1 MKQNLFFALF
11 LLVFA
16 GFNQEIYGQ
25 KSREIALGYTGIGLD
40 NTFSH
45 GFTTSLLFN
54 PANAKSSFGVS
65 FEQVSSQ
72 KIDVNAPEMDN
83 AKLELLS
90 VGGRYQYRLL
100 NNAKFNVD
108 MGIGAAYD
116 RLRYVNSAD
125 QGGIVD
131 LGVYTVVKN
140 RESLSTANAMSVQP
154 LLSLRYFIKGGFG
167 LKMEHKYRFAL
178 QDTDILTREQ
188 LSGYQLSLALFHT
201 F

>member
-16 GFNQEIYGQ
+16 GFNQDIYAQ

-54 PANAKSSFGVS
+54 PANSKSSFGGH
-65 FEQVSSQ
+65 FDLVSSE
-72 KIDVNAPEMDN
+72 KIRVNAPENTN
-83 AKLELLS
+83 AQLELLS
-90 VGGRYQYRLL
+90 FGARYQYSLL
-100 NNAKFNVD
+100 NNTKFNVD
-108 MGIGAAYD
+108 LGIGAAYD
-116 RLRYVNSAD
+116 RLRFVDKTERGEIFPSEDIMFVND
-125 QGGIVD
+125 R
-131 LGVYTVVKN
+131 K
-140 RESLSTANAMSVQP
+140 SLSTGHAMSVQP
-154 LLSLRYFIKGGFG
+154 LLSLRYFMKGGFG

-178 QDTDILTREQ
+178 NDTDILARNQ

>member
-1 MKQNLFFALF
+1 MKQHLFFPLF
-11 LLVFA
+11 LLAVA
-16 GFNQEIYGQ
+16 GFNPNIYAQ

-54 PANAKSSFGVS
+54 PANSRSTFGGHFNLVAS
-65 FEQVSSQ
+65 DQ
-72 KIDVNAPEMDN
+72 IRTNAPENTN
-83 AKLELLS
+83 AQLELLS
-90 VGGRYQYRLL
+90 FGARYQYRLL

-116 RLRYVNSAD
+116 HLRFVDKTERADIFPAEDIMFVND
-125 QGGIVD
+125 R
-131 LGVYTVVKN
+131 K
-140 RESLSTANAMSVQP
+140 SLSTGHAVSVQP

-178 QDTDILTREQ
+178 NDTDILTRNQ
-188 LSGYQLSLALFHT
+188 LNGYQLSLALFHT